1 MYKRQNYN
9 GQDSFTYVAFN
20 GSFFSNIA
28 EINLQIYP
36 INDSPNAE
44 NIIVNGVE
52 DIDIN
57 IEMIGGDIDGDDIIF
72 NILNQPLNGTILIDN
87 DVIVYSPDL
96 NFNGTD
102 QITYVTNDGQLDS
115 EEALITIFI
124 NPVNDPPNSNDVE
137 VIFYEDN
144 TISFTFDVEDVDNSD
159 AVSYTHL
166 TLPTKRIV

>member
-1 MYKRQNYN
+1 MPLNGNLELSENGLEYIYTPNSNYN

-102 QITYVTNDGQLDS
+102 QITYVTNDGCS
-115 EEALITIFI
+115 TKFI
-124 NPVNDPPNSNDVE
+124 L
-137 VIFYEDN
+137 
-144 TISFTFDVEDVDNSD
+144 TFIILSQYRFLWN
-159 AVSYTHL
+159 
-166 TLPTKRIV
+166 I